1 MKIGLI
7 AAVACMMMSGTA
19 QAADF
24 KLESADFRDGVV
36 QPAQFANAF
45 GCSGA
50 NRSPAI
56 TWSGAPEGT
65 RSFVVTM
72 YDKDA
77 PTGSGF
83 WHWVVVDIP
92 ADVTSLD
99 AGAGDGAES
108 LPKGAHMTS
117 TDAGQAMFLGAC
129 PPAGESHEYRITI
142 KALKVDK
149 LPVPPNASAALV
161 GFVSNMN
168 KLAEA
173 SIVAK
178 GAR

>member
-1 MKIGLI
+1 MKFAWI
-7 AAVACMMMSGTA
+7 AAAVLAAAAGA

-24 KLESADFRDGVV
+24 KVSSKEFKGGIVE
-36 QPAQFANAF
+36 QAQFANVF
-45 GCSGA
+45 GCKGG
-50 NRSPAI
+50 NISPRI
-56 TWSGAPEGT
+56 SWSGAPRGT
-65 RSFVVTM
+65 KSFVVTM

-99 AGAGDGAES
+99 AGAGSDPAK
-108 LPKGAHMTS
+108 LPKGAYMTS
-117 TDAGQAMFLGAC
+117 NDAGQALFLGAC
-129 PPAGESHEYRITI
+129 PPPGEKHEYRITV
-142 KALKVDK
+142 KAVKVDK
-149 LPVPPNASAALV
+149 LPVPDDASGALV

-173 SIVAK
+173 SIAAK
-178 GAR
+178 GSN